1 MRSPRLPLAVAAAG
15 VVSGW
20 CAARYAAFSP
30 LLWLMLLV
38 AVLAMPPRERR
49 LVDPG
54 FFFAG
59 LALVTLSWLV
69 AADHEGALRLSL
81 LLLSAVL
88 LFSLSRLA
96 VPDDRLL
103 GLVAVGLAL
112 TAVVG
117 FDQALGGLERVRGF
131 VDTLPAQW
139 REAATIRLGRGRIFG
154 TSTLPGHYA
163 ALLLLAAPL
172 LAERAWRTSGWPR
185 AGYGVALAAITVA
198 VALTR
203 SVAAVIVAGVLLLVL
218 LLGKLR
224 GPGAAVALVA
234 LVAVAGFA
242 VVTRADLVS
251 LEPIRLRWVNWRTTA
266 WVLGHHPWLGV
277 GLGGVGQAGLLAP
290 TAADNI
296 TPFTHNTY
304 LQLLA
309 EFGLAGAGVLVAG
322 VWALARLLRAGWAA
336 WPGLALSVAV
346 LPLHNLLDFSAYAP
360 EVLLPWAVLAGALA
374 GRVSA
379 EPRRRLPDWV
389 LVPVLGGATI
399 LAALA
404 WRGEVELAPAFSSPP
419 EKAVTSA
426 LSAARWA
433 PWTVTPLELA
443 AGVALERGSAPEVL
457 SGLDAEL
464 ASRAWVR
471 PFSASWAEARSRL
484 LLGQGRP
491 GEALVWAREARRRAP
506 WRPDLAELEGTCSL
520 GR

>member
-1 MRSPRLPLAVAAAG
+1 MRSLRLPLVVAATG

-30 LLWLMLLV
+30 LLWLVILV
-38 AVLAMPPRERR
+38 AVLAIPPRERR
-49 LVDPG
+49 LVGPG
-54 FFFAG
+54 FFGAV
-59 LALVTLSWLV
+59 LALVALSWVV

-81 LLLSAVL
+81 LLVSAVL
-88 LFSLSRLA
+88 LFSLSRVA

-131 VDTLPAQW
+131 VDALPAQW
-139 REAATIRLGRGRIFG
+139 REAATIRLGRGRVFG

-172 LAERAWRTSGWPR
+172 LAERAWRSSGWLR
-185 AGYGVALAAITVA
+185 AGYGVGIVAIAAA

-203 SVAAVIVAGVLLLVL
+203 SAAAVIVAGALLLLL
-218 LLGKLR
+218 LLGKMR
-224 GPGAAVALVA
+224 GRGAAVAVVVLLVI
-234 LVAVAGFA
+234 AGFTVA
-242 VVTRADLVS
+242 TRADLLS

-266 WVLGHHPWLGV
+266 WVFAHHPWLGV

-290 TAADNI
+290 TAAGNI
-296 TPFTHNTY
+296 TPFAHNTY

-309 EFGLAGAGVLVAG
+309 EFGLAGAGVVAAG
-322 VWALARLLRAGWAA
+322 GWALVRLMRAGWAA
-336 WPGLALSVAV
+336 HPGLAISVAV
-346 LPLHNLLDFSAYAP
+346 VPLHNLLDFSAYVP

-374 GRVSA
+374 GRVWVV
-379 EPRRRLPDWV
+379 PQRRLPGWL
-389 LVPVLGGATI
+389 LVPALAGGTL

-419 EKAVTSA
+419 EKAVASA
-426 LSAARWA
+426 LVAARWT
-433 PWTVTPLELA
+433 PWTVTPLEVA
-443 AGVALERGSAPEVL
+443 AGVAMERASAPTVL
-457 SGLDAEL
+457 AGVDAEL
-464 ASRAWVR
+464 ASRSWVR
-471 PFSASWAEARSRL
+471 PSSASWAEARGRL
-484 LLGQGRP
+484 LLMQGRP

-506 WRPDLAELEGTCSL
+506 WRQDLAELEDSCSPA
-520 GR
+520 R

>member
-1 MRSPRLPLAVAAAG
+1 MRSPRLPLVVAAAG
-15 VVSGW
+15 VASGW

-30 LLWLMLLV
+30 LFWLVILV
-38 AVLAMPPRERR
+38 AVLAIPPRERR

-54 FFFAG
+54 FFLAG
-59 LALVTLSWLV
+59 LALVTLSWVV

-103 GLVAVGLAL
+103 GLVALGLAL

-139 REAATIRLGRGRIFG
+139 REAAMIRLGRGRVFG

-172 LAERAWRTSGWPR
+172 LAERACRTSGWPR
-185 AGYGVALAAITVA
+185 AGYGAALAAIAAA

-203 SVAAVIVAGVLLLVL
+203 SVAAVIVAGVLLLIL

-224 GPGAAVALVA
+224 GPWAAVAMVA
-234 LVAVAGFA
+234 LVAVAGFMA
-242 VVTRADLVS
+242 ATRVDLLS

-266 WVLGHHPWLGV
+266 WVLAHHPWLGV

-290 TAADNI
+290 TAAGNI
-296 TPFTHNTY
+296 TPFAHNTV

-309 EFGLAGAGVLVAG
+309 EFGLAGAGVLAGG
-322 VWALARLLRAGWAA
+322 VWALVRLLRAGWGAY
-336 WPGLALSVAV
+336 PGLALSVAV

-360 EVLLPWAVLAGALA
+360 EVLLPWVVLAGALA
-374 GRVSA
+374 GRVCA
-379 EPRRRLPDWV
+379 GPRRRLPGWLLVTV
-389 LVPVLGGATI
+389 LAGATL

-404 WRGEVELAPAFSSPP
+404 WRGEVELAPTFSSPP
-419 EKAVTSA
+419 GQAVESA
-426 LSAARWA
+426 LAAARWM

-443 AGVALERGSAPEVL
+443 AGVALQGGSSPEVL
-457 SGLDAEL
+457 SGVDVEL

-471 PFSASWAEARSRL
+471 PFSASWAEARGRL
-484 LLGQGRP
+484 LLMQGRP

-506 WRPDLAELEGTCSL
+506 WRQGLAELEAACSL
-520 GR
+520 AR